1 MCSGSTGCSL
11 LERDSMKVKQVV
23 SVKFESVYSSYG
35 SLDIIDVDGGEVN
48 IRLSDDQYIELYN
61 SIERKVKRILEDR
74 AAELEQQKETVEN
87 D

>member
-1 MCSGSTGCSL
+1 
-11 LERDSMKVKQVV
+11 MKVKQVV